1 MSKRTTWVAAG
12 WLVLAS
18 GCGGGGGGQST
29 PGGIASPSL
38 GTVQLLDHAPNQAAL
53 QVAVDAGI
61 EFLFDSV
68 IALDSLGDQ
77 ETWLRVAGSS
87 STLPGSF
94 HASEGG
100 QRIRFQ
106 PAAPLL
112 RETDYEFQLSG
123 LTCDLQGR
131 LLDRNFL
138 LSFRTLDESPPVLLH
153 VSVSEGA
160 QNQARDGSFTFTF
173 QERIAAASLTPD
185 SLYLRDGFGRHYPGS
200 RKALGHTVVFAPFAE
215 LPGERDFTLVMTT
228 AVTDVAGNALQ
239 NGSAIQ
245 FRTWDD
251 HDRPSVVSIWPAEG
265 STGISPLVQPTY
277 TFNESMDA
285 DSVEVSSLR
294 FEDEFHSIV
303 PFVVHAS
310 ADQRTLRIEPLWPL
324 QPHRRYIL
332 TFLLGAAAV
341 TDVSGNSLN
350 DTQSLSFTTGD
361 DAVAPVLLR
370 SDPAAGQT
378 RISGNAVITLEFDEA
393 LDPSWVDQRLARMS
407 AGDEEIVAL
416 IEQSLPN
423 VLRLTPVAQLPT
435 DRQCLVTVQGGHEG
449 LRDLA
454 GNVLAEDLVFG
465 FTTSSDDRL
474 PNVQMLP
481 ANGATNVPRGSCV
494 SLIFAT
500 PMDPATLLAS
510 TIEVCDDGWQPLPGN
525 LTVHDSHRVVHFQP
539 ETTFA
544 PNTFYRTRI
553 RGGSQGVRTSSGN
566 WFAADQSARFRT
578 GNQFDSTPPT
588 VRARLNGIDE
598 ARNQGLVLPPHGFTI
613 EVQLT
618 DAIDHAADPGSIEIL
633 CTGETGGPSPAQLL
647 AAASISQLSMVV
659 TVPAEPGL
667 NPGNWTLQV
676 RAKDLSGNLG
686 NAPPLTFRV
695 TEPTATILP
704 FERTQVVWV
713 RTDLDRSRSGMP
725 DFDEDMLRLGFATAG
740 DPLGTNA
747 WMRELV
753 LDGILAKANQ
763 LFGRGNRGEP
773 LGPESVALR
782 FAKRQ
787 PIALV
792 HMQIAMGGLD
802 PEGRRGRVYGDA
814 SSGVLGRAYYDYR
827 NGNMGDRNIAT
838 SPGLGVFPAEM
849 WLFQARIHEQV
860 WPSFQ
865 TLFAQRFRPLCPDMG
880 GIPAGSHAL
889 DGIILRP
896 EFQYE
901 TAPSNQRARWLV
913 VMQAAE
919 DWANVVGIILAHEVG
934 HAVGLVAPG
943 PSPRGLH
950 GDNTLHNT
958 YAGATEVM
966 APSIG
971 YEAMTTLEYSFRDLD
986 LAYLRQRVLLR

>member
-29 PGGIASPSL
+29 PGGIASPSV
-38 GTVQLLDHAPNQAAL
+38 GVVQLLDHVPALDAL
-53 QVAVDAGI
+53 QVPTDAAL
-61 EFLFDSV
+61 EFVFDSA

-77 ETWLRVAGSS
+77 ETWLRVAGS
-87 STLPGSF
+87 TTVLPGSF
-94 HASEGG
+94 QATHGG
-100 QRIRFQ
+100 HRIRFQ

-123 LTCDLQGR
+123 MTCDLGGR
-131 LLDRNFL
+131 LLDRNVL
-138 LSFRTLDESPPVLLH
+138 VRFRTIDDTPPVLLG
-153 VSVSEGA
+153 VNVSEGA
-160 QNQARDGSFTFTF
+160 QNHARDGSFTFTF
-173 QERIAAASLTPD
+173 QERIAAASLTPE
-185 SLYLRDGFGRHYPGS
+185 SVYLRDGFGRHYPGA
-200 RKALGHTVVFAPFAE
+200 RRALGHTVVFAPFAE

-239 NGSAIQ
+239 QGVAIN

-251 HDRPSVVSIWPAEG
+251 QDRPSVVAVWPGEG

-294 FEDEFHSIV
+294 FEDEFHSLV
-303 PFVVHAS
+303 PFLVHAS
-310 ADQRTLRIEPLWPL
+310 DDQRTLRIQPLWPL
-324 QPHRRYIL
+324 QPQRRYIL

-361 DAVAPVLLR
+361 DAEAPVLLR
-370 SDPAAGQT
+370 SDPMAGAT
-378 RISGNAVITLEFDEA
+378 RVSGNAVITLEFAEA
-393 LDPSWVDQRLARMS
+393 LDPSWIDQRLASME
-407 AGDEEIVAL
+407 AGDEEVVVVV
-416 IEQSLPN
+416 EQPLPH
-423 VLRLTPVAQLPT
+423 VLQLTPVAQLPP
-435 DRQCLVTVQGGHEG
+435 DRQCRVRVRGGHEG

-454 GNVLAEDLVFG
+454 GNVLGEDLEFG
-465 FTTSSDDRL
+465 FTTSSDGQM
-474 PNVQMLP
+474 PHVQMLP
-481 ANGATNVPRGSCV
+481 AHGAQGVPRGSCV
-494 SLIFAT
+494 SLVFAT
-500 PMDPATLLAS
+500 AMDPTTLHAG
-510 TIEVCDDGWQPLPGN
+510 TIEVCDDGWQPLPGTLEIRGGN
-525 LTVHDSHRVVHFQP
+525 RAVHFHP
-539 ETTFA
+539 ATTFA
-544 PNTFYRTRI
+544 PTTFYRTRV
-553 RGGSQGVRTSSGN
+553 RGGSLGVRTTSGN
-566 WFAADQSARFRT
+566 WFAVDQTARFRT
-578 GNQFDSTPPT
+578 GSQFDTTAPT

-598 ARNQGLVLPPHGFTI
+598 ARNQGLVLPPHGFSI
-613 EVQLT
+613 EVQLS
-618 DAIDHAADPGSIEIL
+618 DMVDHAADPASVEIL
-633 CTGETGGPSPAQLL
+633 CEGLDGGPSADQLF
-647 AAASISQLSMVV
+647 AVASVSQNSLVV
-659 TVPAEPGL
+659 VVPAEPGL
-667 NPGNWTLQV
+667 RPGNWTLQV
-676 RAKDLSGNLG
+676 RAQDLSGNLG
-686 NAPPLTFRV
+686 NAPPLGFRV
-695 TEPTATILP
+695 ATPSAAMLP

-713 RTDLDRSRSGMP
+713 RTDLDRSRSGVP
-725 DFDEDMLRLGFATAG
+725 DFEEDMLRLGFATPG
-740 DPLGTNA
+740 DPVGTNA

-753 LDGILAKANQ
+753 LDGILAKANR

-782 FAKRQ
+782 FAKRR

-802 PEGRRGRVYGDA
+802 PEGRRNRVYGDA

-849 WLFQARIHEQV
+849 WLYQARIHEQV

-889 DGIILRP
+889 DAQVLRAD
-896 EFQYE
+896 FDYE
-901 TAPSNQRARWLV
+901 AAPSNQRARWLV

-950 GDNTLHNT
+950 GDNSLHNT

-971 YEAMTTLEYSFRDLD
+971 YEAMTMLDYSFRDLD